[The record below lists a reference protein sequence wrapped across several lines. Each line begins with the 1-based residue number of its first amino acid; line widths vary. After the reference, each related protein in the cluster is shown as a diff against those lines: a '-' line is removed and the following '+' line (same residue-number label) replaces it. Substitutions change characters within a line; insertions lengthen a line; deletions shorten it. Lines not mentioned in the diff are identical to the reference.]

1 MNSVLIKNTRIA
13 DPASPHHGQT
23 VCLFIQN
30 GIITQISKEITE
42 TADQEVDLQGAYT
55 SPGWLDIGAFSG
67 DPGLEHH
74 EDLDTLAKAAIAGG
88 FTGVACL
95 PNTVPAVHSKSEVRY
110 LKSKLQDNP
119 VTIYPIGAISRDCE
133 GKEISEMIDMH
144 QSGAV
149 AFSDGLKSIQDS
161 GMMMRAL
168 QYVKSFNGV
177 IINRP
182 YNKQISAKGQVH
194 EGPVSTMLGLKG
206 IPAISEEL
214 TVQRDILLCEYTDS
228 RLHIANVSSARSID
242 LIRTAKA
249 RGIQVTASVNPVNMY
264 FSEEDV
270 APFVNNLKVMPPIR
284 SKEDREAL
292 IEGVGDNTIDV
303 ICSNHLPQ
311 NQEDKELEFSYASF
325 GAIGLETAFAAS
337 NTVLSEL
344 FGVETMVEKLGR
356 RPYELLDME
365 VPLLK
370 AGQRANLTFFSD
382 DLCWTFEQSDIYSKS
397 NNSPFVGQALIGKVL
412 GVLNNKILTFLENKI
427 IPSS

>member
-1 MNSVLIKNTRIA
+1 MSSVLIKNTRIA
-13 DPASPHHGQT
+13 DPASPHNGQT
-23 VCLFIQN
+23 VSLFIQN
-30 GIITQISKEITE
+30 GIITQISQEITE
-42 TADQEVDLQGAYT
+42 PADQEIDLQGAYT

-74 EDLDTLAKAAIAGG
+74 EDLESLAKAAIAGG

-95 PNTVPAVHSKSEVRY
+95 PNTIPEVQSKSEIRY
-110 LKSKLQDNP
+110 LKSKLQNSP
-119 VTIYPIGAISRDCE
+119 ITIYPIGAISRNCG

-144 QSGAV
+144 QAGAV

-168 QYVKSFNGV
+168 QYAKSFNGV

-182 YNKQISAKGQVH
+182 YNKQLSAKGQVH

-214 TVQRDILLCEYTDS
+214 MVQRDILLCEYTDS
-228 RLHIANVSSARSID
+228 RLHIANVSSARSIE
-242 LIRTAKA
+242 LIRAAKA
-249 RGIQVTASVNPVNMY
+249 KGIQVTASVNPVNLY
-264 FSEEDV
+264 FMDKDV
-270 APFVNNLKVMPPIR
+270 APFVNNLKVMPPVR
-284 SKEDREAL
+284 SKKDREAL
-292 IEGVGDNTIDV
+292 IEGLGDNTIDV

-311 NQEDKELEFSYASF
+311 NREDKDLEFLYSSF
-325 GAIGLETAFAAS
+325 GAIGLETAFAAA

-356 RPYELLDME
+356 RPYELLGME

-370 AGQRANLTFFSD
+370 AGQSANLTFFSD
-382 DLCWTFEQSDIYSKS
+382 DFCWTFEQSDIYSKS
-397 NNSPFVGQALIGKVL
+397 FNSPFVGQALIGKVL
-412 GVLNNKILTFLENKI
+412 GVFNNQIVTTLEDKVI
-427 IPSS
+427 SM